1 MNPESLGE
9 EVLSAYVD
17 GECTD
22 EERVAVEAR
31 LVSDAEWREILEEVR
46 ATRAL
51 VRALPRRRPPV
62 GFVEGLVDAPEQIEQ
77 SDADVAVVAAHR
89 GRWPRVVAGLAAAAA
104 IAVGFLIASPSGR
117 GDNVAPPIAV
127 LANSHGA
134 AQSLQSDPLSGLAPI
149 AATSGIQP

>member
-1 MNPESLGE
+1 VNPDALSE

-31 LVSDAEWREILEEVR
+31 LASDAEWREILEEVR

-62 GFVEGLVDAPEQIEQ
+62 GFVEALVDAPEQ
-77 SDADVAVVAAHR
+77 SDADVAGVAAHR

-104 IAVGFLIASPSGR
+104 LAVGFLIASPSGR
-117 GDNVAPPIAV
+117 GDDVAPPIAV

>member
-1 MNPESLGE
+1 VNPESLGE

-17 GECTD
+17 GECTE

-31 LVSDAEWREILEEVR
+31 LASDAEWREILEEVR

-51 VRALPRRRPPV
+51 VRALPRRRPPL
-62 GFVEGLVDAPEQIEQ
+62 GFVEGLVAPEQIEQ
-77 SDADVAVVAAHR
+77 SDAEVAVVAAHR

>member
-31 LVSDAEWREILEEVR
+31 LASDAEWREILEEVR
-46 ATRAL
+46 ATR
-51 VRALPRRRPPV
+51 RARARLAAAPAPGRVRRR
-62 GFVEGLVDAPEQIEQ
+62 ARRRAEQIEQ